1 VTTIFKANNPLNNVY
16 LFVYAALIKTPMFLN
31 VTTPAPQQTD
41 GFLYKQL
48 LHLLGIGTGGKSV
61 LAAVLAFI
69 LFYVQAVLLNNL
81 ANKHRLFTAPNYL
94 VGMCY
99 LLFTSLFL
107 EWRYLSAPLVI
118 ATLAIW
124 ILYILANLAAL
135 QNPKTVLLNV
145 GLIIGVATFF
155 YFPTLAFT
163 LMVLFG
169 LALTRPFKIVEW
181 FIVVLGVVTPYYLL
195 VSIAFLTDNLK
206 GYKFPGVS
214 VNLPVLLNT
223 AWANTAIFG
232 VAAFALLGFFY
243 VQRNFRKQ
251 LIQTR
256 MSWRLV
262 LLYLA
267 IACIIPIIN
276 ETKTFS
282 YWILCAAPLAI
293 LAAGFFYYNKRSWVG
308 TAAHWGF
315 VVIIL
320 VINIVLR

>member
-1 VTTIFKANNPLNNVY
+1 
-16 LFVYAALIKTPMFLN
+16 VYAALIKTPMFLQ
-31 VTTPAPQQTD
+31 VKTPAPQQTD

-48 LHLLGIGTGGKSV
+48 LRLLSIAEGGYSL
-61 LAAVLAFI
+61 LAAIIAFL
-69 LFYVQAVLLNNL
+69 LFYIQAVLLNSL
-81 ANKHRLFTAPNYL
+81 ANKHRLFNTPNYL

-118 ATLAIW
+118 ATLAIL
-124 ILYILANLAAL
+124 ILYILANLGTL

-155 YFPTLAFT
+155 YFPVVAFT

-169 LALTRPFKIVEW
+169 LALTRPFKMVEW
-181 FIVVLGVVTPYYLL
+181 FIVLLGVITPYYFLIGL
-195 VSIAFLTDNLK
+195 AFLTNNLQ

-223 AWANTAIFG
+223 AWANAAIFG
-232 VAAFALLGFFY
+232 VLILAFLGFVF

-262 LLYLA
+262 LLYLV
-267 IACIIPIIN
+267 IACIIPVIN

-293 LAAGFFYYNKRSWVG
+293 LAAGFFFYNKRSWIGVL
-308 TAAHWGF
+308 AHWSF

-320 VINIVLR
+320 IINIIVR